1 VADMQKYLDICRE
14 QQKLW
19 AHQFI
24 TILSW
29 SSILNVFIL
38 YFSFMIRAEG
48 RIAFVVIAGVSCDL
62 FNVLFDYLYISKG
75 HFGMRGG
82 GLATMTG

>member
-1 VADMQKYLDICRE
+1 
-14 QQKLW
+14 
-19 AHQFI
+19 
-24 TILSW
+24 
-29 SSILNVFIL
+29 
-38 YFSFMIRAEG
+38 MIRAEG
-48 RIAFVVIAGVSCDL
+48 RIAFVVVAGITCDL